1 MAVTLQLC
9 EARAARNETAQRPWE
24 RPILTDVEVSLP
36 DGWQPCS
43 TRAGDG
49 RGRSPLRRRAPSFN
63 ALGVHEKGTA
73 LQCRPLCAPHGLAPI
88 RDVAHTSPTE
98 GYTRNSR
105 ASLPHSR
112 SAFGTGARQR
122 RWPRA
127 VVIPPTRQIVRAR
140 AALKTPVGPPFLFW
154 EARWPRFAFVRR
166 PLASSRMLWRRN
178 GRGSHR
184 THERRRRTQFRFP
197 TAACLCLKLA
207 DVLRLPR
214 PTPTRAKGH
223 KVEEV
228 EGAPILPLRL

>member
-63 ALGVHEKGTA
+63 APGVHEKGTA

-140 AALKTPVGPPFLFW
+140 AALKLLLGRPSFSGKPDGRVLRSSDDRSP
-154 EARWPRFAFVRR
+154 AREC
-166 PLASSRMLWRRN
+166 LWRRN

-184 THERRRRTQFRFP
+184 TLERMRRTQFRFP

>member
-24 RPILTDVEVSLP
+24 RPLFTDVEVSLP

-63 ALGVHEKGTA
+63 APGVHEKGTA

-112 SAFGTGARQR
+112 SAFGTGALQR

-154 EARWPRFAFVRR
+154 EAEHRSTIRRIEQAQRRSDAPRF
-166 PLASSRMLWRRN
+166 
-178 GRGSHR
+178 
-184 THERRRRTQFRFP
+184 T
-197 TAACLCLKLA
+197 
-207 DVLRLPR
+207 
-214 PTPTRAKGH
+214 
-223 KVEEV
+223 
-228 EGAPILPLRL
+228 